1 MTCMDNHPSH
11 PRYPPR
17 AEELIDA
24 VIIEFFARVTNDGGL
39 AVMSDVQ
46 ALVRGLRRRASM
58 SQRELAAAAG
68 PQSTVSRIEAGQTDP
83 RWSTIVRLVEAAGCQ
98 LLLAGDKGDIP
109 APDLFE
115 DARDDGGRHWPAHL
129 HARLPGW
136 ASMMDRRL
144 SKHRSSPRLSCRK
157 RRQQTTADGSGGD
170 AENHDGDD
178 HQAQRGDLEPA
189 PHDADRAIG

>member
-1 MTCMDNHPSH
+1 MNSMDNYPSY

-17 AEELIDA
+17 AEALIDA
-24 VIIEFFARVTNDGGL
+24 LIIKFFARVTNDGGL
-39 AVMSDVQ
+39 AVMADVQ
-46 ALVRGLRRRASM
+46 TLVRGLRRRATM

-68 PQSTVSRIEAGQTDP
+68 LPVSRIEAGQSDP
-83 RWSTIVRLVEAAGCQ
+83 RWSTIVRLVEAADCQ

-115 DARDDGGRHWPAHL
+115 DVRDDGERHWPAHL

-136 ASMMDRRL
+136 WSLMDRRI
-144 SKHRSSPRLSCRK
+144 SKHRDSPRLSY
-157 RRQQTTADGSGGD
+157 RRRRSSADGERSGSD
-170 AENHDGDD
+170 ADDNDGDD
-178 HQAQRGDLEPA
+178 HDAQGGDLEPA